1 MWLASRVLPFLK
13 YEILME
19 KEHIDSLK
27 HHLAN
32 VEDPRIDRKKLHL
45 LEDILLL
52 TVMAVICGCEGWEE
66 IELFGKTRLVFL
78 KQHLQLPHGIPSH
91 DTIRRVFMRL
101 KPKSFEAMFMRW
113 ASSLGASVG
122 PDIISLDGKT
132 ARGSHDKRNGKK
144 AIHIV
149 SAWANARQMVLG
161 QVKVDDKSNEIT
173 AIPELLDE
181 LDIEGDIVTIDSMG
195 CQKNIAEKIIG
206 YQADYVL
213 AVKENQP
220 SLLAQIELSFRLEK
234 PAEIFQTIEKD
245 HGRIE
250 TRRCSVIRDLKW
262 VEVKDEW
269 PGLKTIVRMDRK
281 REIGD
286 KTEEETQYYIASL
299 DGGAE
304 ETGRAIRSHWGIEAS
319 LHWSL
324 DVTFREDQSRKRVG
338 NSDQNFAL
346 VRKIALN
353 LLKADKTVKIGI
365 NGKRLKAGWDT
376 EYLLKILRF

>member
-1 MWLASRVLPFLK
+1 
-13 YEILME
+13 ME
-19 KEHIDSLK
+19 KGHIDTLK
-27 HHLAN
+27 DHLN
-32 VEDPRIDRKKLHL
+32 QVEDPRINRKKLHL
-45 LEDILLL
+45 LGDILLL

-66 IELFGKTRLVFL
+66 IELFGTTRIAFL
-78 KQHLQLPHGIPSH
+78 REHLSLPNGIPSH

-101 KPKSFEAMFMRW
+101 KPKSFEAMFLRW
-113 ASSLGASVG
+113 AGSLGADTG
-122 PDIISLDGKT
+122 PDVISLDGKT

-149 SAWANARQMVLG
+149 SAWANANSIVLG

-181 LDIEGDIVTIDSMG
+181 LDITGDIVTIDSMG
-195 CQKNIAEKIIG
+195 CQKSIAQKIID

-213 AVKENQP
+213 SVKGNQP
-220 SLLAQIELSFRLEK
+220 NLEAQIEQSFQLAK
-234 PAEIFQTIEKD
+234 PEEIFETVEKD

-250 TRRCSVIRDLKW
+250 TRRCSVIRELKW
-262 VEVKDEW
+262 VEAKEQW
-269 PGLKTIVRMDRK
+269 PSLNAIAKMDRK

-286 KTEEETQYYIASL
+286 KTEEETTYYITSL
-299 DGGAE
+299 TSGAE
-304 ETGRAIRSHWGIEAS
+304 DIAKAIRAHWGIEAS

-324 DVTFREDQSRKRVG
+324 DVTFREDHSRKRMG

-353 LLKADKTVKIGI
+353 LLKTDKTVKVGI

-376 EYLLKILRF
+376 EYLLKILQF

>member
-1 MWLASRVLPFLK
+1 MAFFVKNEF
-13 YEILME
+13 LME
-19 KEHIDSLK
+19 KEHVDSLK

-32 VEDPRIDRKKLHL
+32 VEDPRINRKKLHL

-66 IELFGKTRLVFL
+66 IELFGKTRLAFL
-78 KQHLQLPHGIPSH
+78 EQHLLLPNGIPSH

-101 KPKSFEAMFMRW
+101 KPKSFEVMFLQW
-113 ASSLGASVG
+113 ARSLGASDG
-122 PDIISLDGKT
+122 PEIISLDGKT
-132 ARGSHDKRNGKK
+132 ARGSHDKRSGKK

-149 SAWANARQMVLG
+149 SAWANASKLVLG

-173 AIPELLDE
+173 AIPELLDD
-181 LDIEGDIVTIDSMG
+181 LDITGDIVTIDSMG
-195 CQKNIAEKIIG
+195 CQKNIAQKIID

-213 AVKENQP
+213 AVKGNQP
-220 SLLAQIELSFRLEK
+220 NLEAQITQSFQLEK
-234 PAEIFQTIEKD
+234 PAEIFETVEKD

-250 TRRCSVIRDLKW
+250 TRRCSIIRDLKW
-262 VEVKDEW
+262 IEMKDQW
-269 PGLKTIVRMDRK
+269 PSLNAIVQMYRK
-281 REIGD
+281 REIGE
-286 KTEEETQYYIASL
+286 KTEEETTYYITSL
-299 DGGAE
+299 TTGAE
-304 ETGRAIRSHWGIEAS
+304 EIAKAIRSHWGIEAS

-324 DVTFREDQSRKRVG
+324 DVTFREDQSRKRMG

-376 EYLLKILRF
+376 EYLIKILRF